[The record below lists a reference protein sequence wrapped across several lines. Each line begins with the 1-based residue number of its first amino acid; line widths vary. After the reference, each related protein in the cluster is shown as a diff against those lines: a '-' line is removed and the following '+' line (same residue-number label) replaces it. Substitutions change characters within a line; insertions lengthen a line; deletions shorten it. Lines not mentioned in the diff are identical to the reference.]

1 MRIIRKNR
9 QMKTH
14 SIDNE
19 IVVDRSSSS
28 VTLELFI
35 GKESDFFDGHFPQFK
50 LIPAVGQFELISR
63 FSKKYFGVSRSVSS
77 IKRMKFSSPILPDS
91 KLLMKLEHDSIKNL
105 ISFKMWSSS
114 DEARVYSSGI
124 FQAVKSDE

>member
-1 MRIIRKNR
+1 
-9 QMKTH
+9 MKTH

-19 IVVDRSSSS
+19 IVVDRSNAS

-114 DEARVYSSGI
+114 DESRVYSSGT

>member
-1 MRIIRKNR
+1 
-9 QMKTH
+9 MKTH

>member
-1 MRIIRKNR
+1 
-9 QMKTH
+9 MKTH

-19 IVVDRSSSS
+19 IVVDRSNAS

-77 IKRMKFSSPILPDS
+77 IKRMKFSLPILPDS